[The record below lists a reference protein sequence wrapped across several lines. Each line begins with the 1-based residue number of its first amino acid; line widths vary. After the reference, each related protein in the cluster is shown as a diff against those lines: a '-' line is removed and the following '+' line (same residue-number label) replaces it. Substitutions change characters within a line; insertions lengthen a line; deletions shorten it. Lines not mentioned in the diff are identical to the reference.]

1 MATVKPVIRQFACIV
16 ISLNIYNHFNVCHY
30 IIMVEIQSLRLYNES
45 VVTVNCKIVLFVAQ
59 HGFSVAIYFLQQT
72 ISNSDDSN

>member
-1 MATVKPVIRQFACIV
+1 MATVKPVIGQFVCIV

-45 VVTVNCKIVLFVAQ
+45 VVTVNCKVVLFVAQ
-59 HGFSVAIYFLQQT
+59 PGFSVGICCLQQT
-72 ISNSDDSN
+72 ISNTDDSN